1 MSIMV
6 DAEFKALI
14 PPLSP
19 EEYAQLEENCVREG
33 IRDPLVVW
41 ATPSGTQILVDGHNR
56 WKIAAEHAG
65 MHFDVVEMKFDTR
78 ADAKKWII
86 NNQLGRRN
94 LPTIDGIALRAERER
109 ILAEEA
115 RRRIGGDRR
124 SSDYKETIS
133 KKSCECSDEPQ
144 TARENR
150 TDYKVAKE
158 IGISEDTYRKGKAI
172 IEHGDKDVID
182 AVRVG
187 DFSIN
192 KAYNV
197 IHGYDKTPAQRQKEF
212 MDSVQKEHEEFKEQ
226 KKEAVVSLADA
237 RKDESRQRI
246 LALDYYDRCLK
257 VCKAIWALDVDI
269 REGAIDL
276 RLMSSNIENGQKTEL
291 TRRLMH
297 CRQILDKIEQEVKR

>member
-56 WKIAAEHAG
+56 WKIAAKHGG
-65 MHFDVVEMKFDTR
+65 MHFDVVEKKFDTR
-78 ADAKKWII
+78 ADAEAWII
-86 NNQLGRRN
+86 RNQLGRRN
-94 LPTIDGIALRAERER
+94 IEKWTRYDLVQKLEEVEKDKARQRKARGVNLPPTLADGKGDTRDKMANMVGVSHGTYDKMKTIE
-109 ILAEEA
+109 
-115 RRRIGGDRR
+115 
-124 SSDYKETIS
+124 
-133 KKSCECSDEPQ
+133 
-144 TARENR
+144 
-150 TDYKVAKE
+150 
-158 IGISEDTYRKGKAI
+158 
-172 IEHGDKDVID
+172 EHGTPEVKAKARSGEI
-182 AVRVG
+182 
-187 DFSIN
+187 SIN
-192 KAYNV
+192 TAYNLTS
-197 IHGYDKTPAQRQKEF
+197 GYDKTPAQRQKEF
-212 MDSVQKEHEEFKEQ
+212 MDSMQKEHEEFKEQ
-226 KKEAVVSLADA
+226 KKEAVVNLADA

-246 LALDYYDRCLK
+246 LALDYYDKCLK
-257 VCKAIWALDVDI
+257 VCKAIWALDADI

-297 CRQILDKIEQEVKR
+297 CRQILDKIEQEVKG

>member
-56 WKIAAEHAG
+56 WKIAAEHGG
-65 MHFDVVEMKFDTR
+65 MHFDVVEKKFDTR
-78 ADAKKWII
+78 ADAEAWII
-86 NNQLGRRN
+86 KNQLGRRN
-94 LPTIDGIALRAERER
+94 IEKWTRYDLVQRL
-109 ILAEEA
+109 EEIEKA
-115 RRRIGGDRR
+115 
-124 SSDYKETIS
+124 KA
-133 KKSCECSDEPQ
+133 KKRQ
-144 TARENR
+144 GTR
-150 TDYKVAKE
+150 TDIVPTLAPSNPGKTRDKMANMV
-158 IGISEDTYRKGKAI
+158 GVSHGTYDKMKTIA
-172 IEHGDKDVID
+172 EHGTPEVKAKARSGEI
-182 AVRVG
+182 
-187 DFSIN
+187 SIN
-192 KAYNV
+192 TAYNLTN
-197 IHGYDKTPAQRQKEF
+197 GYDKTPAQRQKEF
-212 MDSVQKEHEEFKEQ
+212 MDSMQKEHEDFKEQ

-269 REGAIDL
+269 REGTIDL
-276 RLMSSNIENGQKTEL
+276 RLMSSNIEDGQRTEL
-291 TRRLMH
+291 ARRFML
-297 CRQILDKIEQEVKR
+297 CRQILDKIEQEVKG

>member
-19 EEYAQLEENCVREG
+19 EEYAQLEENCLRDG

-41 ATPSGTQILVDGHNR
+41 ATNHGTQILVDGHNR
-56 WKIAAEHAG
+56 MKIAAEHGG
-65 MHFDVVEMKFDTR
+65 MHFDVVEKKFDTR

-86 NNQLGRRN
+86 DNQLGRRN

-115 RRRIGGDRR
+115 RRRSGGGDRK
-124 SSDYKETIS
+124 SAEY
-133 KKSCECSDEPQ
+133 KKSVSKNSCEPINH
-144 TARENR
+144 RENR

-291 TRRLMH
+291 TRRLMY
-297 CRQILDKIEQEVKR
+297 CRQILDKIEQEVKG

>member
-56 WKIAAEHAG
+56 WKIAVEHGG
-65 MHFDVVEMKFDTR
+65 MHFDVVEKKFDTR
-78 ADAKKWII
+78 ADAEAWII
-86 NNQLGRRN
+86 KNQLGRRN
-94 LPTIDGIALRAERER
+94 IEKWTRYDLVQRL
-109 ILAEEA
+109 EEIEKA
-115 RRRIGGDRR
+115 
-124 SSDYKETIS
+124 KA
-133 KKSCECSDEPQ
+133 KKRQ
-144 TARENR
+144 GTR
-150 TDYKVAKE
+150 TDIVPTLAPSNPGKTRDKMANMV
-158 IGISEDTYRKGKAI
+158 GVSHGTYDKMKTI
-172 IEHGDKDVID
+172 EEHGTPEVKAKARSGEI
-182 AVRVG
+182 
-187 DFSIN
+187 SIN
-192 KAYNV
+192 TAYNLTN
-197 IHGYDKTPAQRQKEF
+197 GYDKTPAQRQKEF
-212 MDSVQKEHEEFKEQ
+212 MDSMQKEHEDFKEQ

-257 VCKAIWALDVDI
+257 VCKAIWALYVDI
-269 REGAIDL
+269 QEGKIDL
-276 RLMSSNIENGQKTEL
+276 RLMSSNIEDEQKTEL

-297 CRQILDKIEQEVKR
+297 CRQFLNKIEQEVKG

>member
-14 PPLSP
+14 PPLAP
-19 EEYAQLEENCVREG
+19 DEYAQLEENCIREG

-56 WKIAAEHAG
+56 MKIAAEHGG
-65 MHFDVVEMKFDTR
+65 MHFDVVEKEFDTR
-78 ADAKKWII
+78 ADAEAWII
-86 NNQLGRRN
+86 RNQLGRRN
-94 LPTIDGIALRAERER
+94 IEKWTRYDLVQKLEEVEKDKARQRKAHGVNLPPTLADGKGDTRDKMANMVGVSHGTYDKMKTIE
-109 ILAEEA
+109 
-115 RRRIGGDRR
+115 
-124 SSDYKETIS
+124 
-133 KKSCECSDEPQ
+133 
-144 TARENR
+144 
-150 TDYKVAKE
+150 
-158 IGISEDTYRKGKAI
+158 
-172 IEHGDKDVID
+172 EHGTPE
-182 AVRVG
+182 VRAKARSG
-187 DFSIN
+187 EISIN
-192 KAYNV
+192 TAYNLTN
-197 IHGYDKTPAQRQKEF
+197 GYDKTPAQRQKEF

-276 RLMSSNIENGQKTEL
+276 RLMSSNIEDGQRTEL
-291 TRRLMH
+291 ARRFML

>member
-56 WKIAAEHAG
+56 WKIAVEHGG
-65 MHFDVVEMKFDTR
+65 MHFDVVEKKFDTR
-78 ADAKKWII
+78 ADAEAWII
-86 NNQLGRRN
+86 KNQLGRRN
-94 LPTIDGIALRAERER
+94 ITAFVRSELALKLKPLLTAQAKNRQN
-109 ILAEEA
+109 L
-115 RRRIGGDRR
+115 GL
-124 SSDYKETIS
+124 K
-133 KKSCECSDEPQ
+133 SDEGG
-144 TARENR
+144 R
-150 TDYKVAKE
+150 TDAALGKLAGVGKDTVRKVETVIEKGTPEVKAKARSGE
-158 IGISEDTYRKGKAI
+158 I
-172 IEHGDKDVID
+172 
-182 AVRVG
+182 
-187 DFSIN
+187 SIN
-192 KAYNV
+192 TAYNLTN
-197 IHGYDKTPAQRQKEF
+197 GYDKTPAQRQKEF
-212 MDSVQKEHEEFKEQ
+212 MDSMQKEHEDFKEQ

-257 VCKAIWALDVDI
+257 VCKAIWALYVDI
-269 REGAIDL
+269 QEGKIDL
-276 RLMSSNIENGQKTEL
+276 RLMSSNIEDEQKTEL

-297 CRQILDKIEQEVKR
+297 CRQFLNKIEQEVKG

>member
-56 WKIAAEHAG
+56 WKIAVEHGG
-65 MHFDVVEMKFDTR
+65 MHFDVVEKKFDTR
-78 ADAKKWII
+78 ADAEAWII
-86 NNQLGRRN
+86 KNQLGRRN
-94 LPTIDGIALRAERER
+94 ITAFVRSELALKLKPLLTAQAKNRQN
-109 ILAEEA
+109 L
-115 RRRIGGDRR
+115 GL
-124 SSDYKETIS
+124 K
-133 KKSCECSDEPQ
+133 SDEGG
-144 TARENR
+144 R
-150 TDYKVAKE
+150 TDAALGKLAGVGKDTVRKVETVIEKGTPEVKAKARSGE
-158 IGISEDTYRKGKAI
+158 I
-172 IEHGDKDVID
+172 
-182 AVRVG
+182 
-187 DFSIN
+187 SIN
-192 KAYNV
+192 TAYNLTN
-197 IHGYDKTPAQRQKEF
+197 GYDKTPAQRQKEF
-212 MDSVQKEHEEFKEQ
+212 MDSMQKEHEEFKEQ

-257 VCKAIWALDVDI
+257 VCKAIWALYVDI
-269 REGAIDL
+269 QEGKIDL
-276 RLMSSNIENGQKTEL
+276 RLMSSNIEDEQKTEL

-297 CRQILDKIEQEVKR
+297 CRQFLNKIEQEVKG

>member
-1 MSIMV
+1 MTKQRALEILYRAVVMYEQSLESYHSEGEAHNMLLEDLEITEAEYRAIME
-6 DAEFKALI
+6 D
-14 PPLSP
+14 
-19 EEYAQLEENCVREG
+19 
-33 IRDPLVVW
+33 
-41 ATPSGTQILVDGHNR
+41 
-56 WKIAAEHAG
+56 
-65 MHFDVVEMKFDTR
+65 DVVKKSFNLR
-78 ADAKKWII
+78 SDAKKWII
-86 NNQLGRRN
+86 DNQLGRRN

-115 RRRIGGDRR
+115 RRRTGGRPLKADKN
-124 SSDYKETIS
+124 SCPVITEKEARQV
-133 KKSCECSDEPQ
+133 K
-144 TARENR
+144 RENS

-226 KKEAVVSLADA
+226 KKEAGLV
-237 RKDESRQRI
+237 Q
-246 LALDYYDRCLK
+246 
-257 VCKAIWALDVDI
+257 
-269 REGAIDL
+269 
-276 RLMSSNIENGQKTEL
+276 
-291 TRRLMH
+291 
-297 CRQILDKIEQEVKR
+297 

>member
-19 EEYAQLEENCVREG
+19 EEYAQLEENCVRDG

-41 ATPSGTQILVDGHNR
+41 ATNHGTQILVDGHNR
-56 WKIAAEHAG
+56 WKIAAEHGG
-65 MHFDVVEMKFDTR
+65 MHFDVIEKKFDTR

-86 NNQLGRRN
+86 DNQLGRRN

-115 RRRIGGDRR
+115 RKRTGGRPLKADKN
-124 SSDYKETIS
+124 SCPVITEKEARQV
-133 KKSCECSDEPQ
+133 K
-144 TARENR
+144 RENS
-150 TDYKVAKE
+150 TDYKIAKE

-212 MDSVQKEHEEFKEQ
+212 MDSMQKEHEEFKEQ

-269 REGAIDL
+269 REGTIDL
-276 RLMSSNIENGQKTEL
+276 RLISSNIEDGQRTEL
-291 TRRLMH
+291 ARRFML
-297 CRQILDKIEQEVKR
+297 CRQILDKIEQEVKG

>member
-41 ATPSGTQILVDGHNR
+41 ETPSGTQILVDGHNR
-56 WKIAAEHAG
+56 MKIAAEHGG
-65 MHFDVVEMKFDTR
+65 MHFDVVKKSFNLR
-78 ADAKKWII
+78 SDAKKWII
-86 NNQLGRRN
+86 DNQLGRRN

-115 RRRIGGDRR
+115 RRRTGGRPLKADKN
-124 SSDYKETIS
+124 SCPVITEKEARQV
-133 KKSCECSDEPQ
+133 K
-144 TARENR
+144 RENS

-192 KAYNV
+192 KAYNF

-257 VCKAIWALDVDI
+257 VCKAVLALDADI
-269 REGAIDL
+269 REGTIDL
-276 RLMSSNIENGQKTEL
+276 RLMSSNIEDGQRTEL
-291 TRRLMH
+291 ARRFML
-297 CRQILDKIEQEVKR
+297 CRQILDKIEQEVKG

>member
-56 WKIAAEHAG
+56 WKIAAEHGG
-65 MHFDVVEMKFDTR
+65 MHFDVVEKKFDTR
-78 ADAKKWII
+78 ADAEAWII
-86 NNQLGRRN
+86 KNQLGRRN
-94 LPTIDGIALRAERER
+94 ITAFVRSELALKLKPLLTAQAKNRQN
-109 ILAEEA
+109 L
-115 RRRIGGDRR
+115 GL
-124 SSDYKETIS
+124 K
-133 KKSCECSDEPQ
+133 SDEGG
-144 TARENR
+144 R
-150 TDYKVAKE
+150 TDAALGKLAGVGKDTVRKVETVIEKGTPEVKAKARSGE
-158 IGISEDTYRKGKAI
+158 I
-172 IEHGDKDVID
+172 
-182 AVRVG
+182 
-187 DFSIN
+187 SIN
-192 KAYNV
+192 TAYNLTS
-197 IHGYDKTPAQRQKEF
+197 GYDKTPAQRQKEF
-212 MDSVQKEHEEFKEQ
+212 MDSMQKEHEEFKEQ

-269 REGAIDL
+269 REGTIDL
-276 RLMSSNIENGQKTEL
+276 RLMSSNIEDGQRTEL
-291 TRRLMH
+291 ARRFML
-297 CRQILDKIEQEVKR
+297 CRQILDKIEQEVKG

>member
-41 ATPSGTQILVDGHNR
+41 ETPSGTQILVDGHNR
-56 WKIAAEHAG
+56 MKIAAEHGG
-65 MHFDVVEMKFDTR
+65 MHFDVVKKSFNLR
-78 ADAKKWII
+78 SDAKKWII
-86 NNQLGRRN
+86 DNQLGRRN

-115 RRRIGGDRR
+115 RRRTGGRPLKADKN
-124 SSDYKETIS
+124 SCPVITEKEARQV
-133 KKSCECSDEPQ
+133 K
-144 TARENR
+144 RENS

-257 VCKAIWALDVDI
+257 VCKVVLALDADI
-269 REGAIDL
+269 REGTIDL
-276 RLMSSNIENGQKTEL
+276 RLMSSNIEDGQRTEL
-291 TRRLMH
+291 ARRFML
-297 CRQILDKIEQEVKR
+297 CRQILDKIEQEVKG